1 MSSKLPSDMD
11 PLLQEKVEEL
21 GAGGLDWDGCFGKI
35 LSTVESRVRLL
46 WQFQRSVEAV
56 EHAVSL
62 DYS

>member
-1 MSSKLPSDMD
+1 MD

-56 EHAVSL
+56 ERAVSL